1 MIVMK
6 SESAKLTTR
15 EMVYDESPVRIAFLV
30 PAEQSPKDD
39 RLNIFMYTIS
49 NGNSIQRILNQEEK
63 SRWCRATDEDKEI
76 ERVTVASSHLEL

>member
-6 SESAKLTTR
+6 SESAKLTR
-15 EMVYDESPVRIAFLV
+15 DMLYDESPVRIAFLV

-39 RLNIFMYTIS
+39 RQDILLYTIS
-49 NGNSIQRILNQEEK
+49 NGNSIQRRLNQEQK

-76 ERVTVASSHLEL
+76 ARVTVARSHIEL